1 MDESGDRIKRLLKD
15 QGLRDVDMM
24 M

>member
-1 MDESGDRIKRLLKD
+1 MDESGERIKRLLKD